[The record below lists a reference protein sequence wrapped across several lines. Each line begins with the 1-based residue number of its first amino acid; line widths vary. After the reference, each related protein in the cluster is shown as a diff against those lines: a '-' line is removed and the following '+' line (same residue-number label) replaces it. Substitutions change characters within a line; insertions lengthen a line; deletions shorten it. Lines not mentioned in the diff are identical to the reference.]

1 MHHENLEILFNATN
15 EIPQDLKADYNGKL
29 GLWKN
34 SESGFNIYIF
44 SIIFKN
50 NQEILDT
57 WNNISKD
64 IALHFQSNL
73 KIKIS
78 NIERWNIYIFYLIE
92 GIVEKQLIYTIENDK
107 FSARKIVVDNL
118 KKKTDMKDI
127 REIIRHKLFNYR
139 FPLSAK
145 QRHIS
150 LSEKLNKYPNLRTF
164 IERNLKV
171 SQITNKS
178 IDELLTLINNRGN

>member
-1 MHHENLEILFNATN
+1 MQHDNLEILFNANN
-15 EIPQDLKADYNGKL
+15 EIPQELKADYNGKL
-29 GLWKN
+29 NLWKN

-73 KIKIS
+73 KIKLS

-107 FSARKIVVDNL
+107 FSARKIVIDNL
-118 KKKTDMKDI
+118 KKKTNIYDI
-127 REIIRHKLFNYR
+127 RDIIIDKLFNYR
-139 FPLSAK
+139 FPLSVK
-145 QRHIS
+145 QRPIS
-150 LSEKLNKYPNLRTF
+150 LSEKLNRYPNLRTF
-164 IERNLKV
+164 IERNLKF
-171 SQITNKS
+171 SQVTTKS
-178 IDELLTLINNRGN
+178 IDELLTLINNRAN